1 VRLLFLMLSAL
12 VAAIPFGLVVTS
24 LFGGDE
30 DLRTHGSGNIG
41 ATNVARVYGWRLAGT
56 VIALDMAKGFLPVAI
71 ARWMW
76 PEDDIWFAS
85 LTMVTCVLAHCFP
98 PYLDFRGGKG
108 VATGAGGLLAL
119 SPYVTVPA
127 VGAWIAILGVTGMS
141 SVAALGATVAAFL
154 VAFTVHPDV
163 LPAVALLG
171 IVIIATHV
179 PNIRRL
185 LRGDESTIIRPV
197 RWGRGVAQAD
207 DVSALLQQ
215 GPGGGPA
222 PPSWREEKSEPG

>member
-1 VRLLFLMLSAL
+1 VARLAFVLLAAL

-41 ATNVARVYGWRLAGT
+41 ATNVARVYGWRLAGL
-56 VIALDMAKGFLPVAI
+56 VIALDMAKGFLPVLL
-71 ARWMW
+71 ARFLW
-76 PEDDIWFAS
+76 PDDGVWFPS
-85 LTMVTCVLAHCFP
+85 FVMLVCVFAHCFP

-127 VGAWIAILGVTGMS
+127 VAAWIAILGITGMS
-141 SVAALGATVAAFL
+141 SVAALGGTAAAL
-154 VAFTVHPDV
+154 LLALTIDTEV
-163 LPAVALLG
+163 LPAVLLLG
-171 IVIIATHV
+171 IGIVATHV

-185 LRGDESTIIRPV
+185 WRGDETTVIRPV
-197 RWGRGVAQAD
+197 RWRRGTTATD
-207 DVSALLQQ
+207 DVAVLLQQ
-215 GPGGGPA
+215 GPAGGPA
-222 PPSWREEKSEPG
+222 PKSWREEG

>member
-1 VRLLFLMLSAL
+1 MWSILFLILSAL

-24 LFGGDE
+24 LFGGDD

-56 VIALDMAKGFLPVAI
+56 VIALDMAKGFLPVLL

-76 PEDDIWFAS
+76 PADDIWFPS
-85 LTMVTCVLAHCFP
+85 LVMLTCVLAHCFP

-127 VGAWIAILGVTGMS
+127 VAAWIAILGVTGMS
-141 SVAALGATVAAFL
+141 SVAALGATVAAL
-154 VAFTVHPDV
+154 LLALTIHPEV
-163 LPAVALLG
+163 LPAVVLLG
-171 IVIIATHV
+171 IGIVATHV

-185 LRGDESTIIRPV
+185 LRGDETTIIRPV
-197 RWGRGVAQAD
+197 RWGRGAAATEDVA
-207 DVSALLQQ
+207 VLLQQ

-222 PPSWREEKSEPG
+222 PPSWTDEGTG

>member
-1 VRLLFLMLSAL
+1 VARLLFLVLSAL

-24 LFGGDE
+24 LYGGDE

-56 VIALDMAKGFLPVAI
+56 VIALDMAKGFLPVLI

-76 PEDDIWFAS
+76 PDDRIWFPS
-85 LTMVTCVLAHCFP
+85 VVMLTCVVAHCFP

-127 VGAWIAILGVTGMS
+127 VAAWIAILGITGMS
-141 SVAALGATVAAFL
+141 SVAALGATAAAL
-154 VAFTVHPDV
+154 LIAFTVHPEV
-163 LPAVALLG
+163 VPSVVLLG
-171 IVIIATHV
+171 IGIVATHV

-185 LRGDESTIIRPV
+185 LRGDETTIIKPV
-197 RWGRGVAQAD
+197 RWGRGAPAQD

-222 PPSWREEKSEPG
+222 PPSWTDET

>member
-1 VRLLFLMLSAL
+1 MARLLFVLLAAL

-24 LFGGDE
+24 LFGGDQ

-41 ATNVARVYGWRLAGT
+41 ATNVARVYGWRLAGL
-56 VIALDMAKGFLPVAI
+56 VIALDMAKGFLPVLV
-71 ARWMW
+71 ARWLW
-76 PEDDIWFAS
+76 PADGVWFPSIVMLA
-85 LTMVTCVLAHCFP
+85 CVFAHCFP

-127 VGAWIAILGVTGMS
+127 VAAWIAILGITGMS
-141 SVAALGATVAAFL
+141 SVAALGGTAAAFL
-154 VAFTVHPDV
+154 LALTIHTEV
-163 LPAVALLG
+163 LPAVFLLGLG
-171 IVIIATHV
+171 IVATHV

-185 LRGDESTIIRPV
+185 LRGDEASIIRPV
-197 RWGRGVAQAD
+197 RWGRGATATD
-207 DVSALLQQ
+207 DVAVLLQQ

-222 PPSWREEKSEPG
+222 PPSWREERTS